1 MKIDDDFCHHVIS
14 FNFLILQENEFQWV
28 LKQEVPQVLKSLQ
41 QALSVSH
48 EKNLSNHLLIFT
60 FCLLSFDEIN
70 LMTDI
75 SFHISFVVT

>member
-48 EKNLSNHLLIFT
+48 DKKLVK
-60 FCLLSFDEIN
+60 
-70 LMTDI
+70 
-75 SFHISFVVT
+75 SFVDFHFLPFCHLTRLI